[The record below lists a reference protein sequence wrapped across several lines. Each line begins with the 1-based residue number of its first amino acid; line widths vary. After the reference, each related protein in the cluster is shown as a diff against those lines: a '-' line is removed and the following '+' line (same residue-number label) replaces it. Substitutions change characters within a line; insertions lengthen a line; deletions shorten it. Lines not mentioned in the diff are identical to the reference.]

1 MNFVIFWALEILLAS
16 QIMKFLSFSSFQDAV
31 FWFQGGSCETDSHY
45 ATQTGLDY
53 LVETAQILQL

>member
-1 MNFVIFWALEILLAS
+1 
-16 QIMKFLSFSSFQDAV
+16 MKFLSFSSFQDAV

-45 ATQTGLDY
+45 ATQTGLDS